1 MHFLSPDQPVVHG
14 RRRATFLHMKRGS
27 AIIRYWGGSHAVAV
41 PPESLS
47 LRRMRRAH
55 GPMLRAVSDEP
66 TTRES
71 AEIG

>member
-1 MHFLSPDQPVVHG
+1 MSGGV
-14 RRRATFLHMKRGS
+14 

-47 LRRMRRAH
+47 LRPMHRTL
-55 GPMLRAVSDEP
+55 GPMPRAASDEP

-71 AEIG
+71 AEID